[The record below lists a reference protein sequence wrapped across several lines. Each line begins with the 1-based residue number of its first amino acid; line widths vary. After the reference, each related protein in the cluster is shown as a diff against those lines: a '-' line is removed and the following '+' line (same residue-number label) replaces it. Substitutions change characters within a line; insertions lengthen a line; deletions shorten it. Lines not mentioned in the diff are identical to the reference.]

1 MEFCKSDIQ
10 KLIQVKK
17 SNNFWNH
24 FLFSLNKNYKIHGE
38 IQKNKI
44 KVWQRTSFT
53 GISYPIYTFE
63 FDSENALIKITDN
76 LNPFARFTQLLFP
89 IFFFFPLLS
98 NAFTDFQIKK
108 FLVCISAFSILTFA
122 CYLMSRKIH
131 SYERKEQLKDFY
143 KLLDIKNKGNNRSNI
158 LNTET
163 EEKPEKEWSGSKTLT
178 RLFTYPFCL
187 ALIAFGIFGMI
198 PDRKFIIAIPIFA
211 ITGTYL
217 YCDLKILFNEK
228 KQ

>member
-17 SNNFWNH
+17 SNTLWNQ

-38 IQKNKI
+38 VQKNKI
-44 KVWQRTSFT
+44 KIWQRTSFT

-63 FDSENALIKITDN
+63 FNSENTLVRITDK

-98 NAFTDFQIKK
+98 TAFTDFQIKK
-108 FLVCISAFSILTFA
+108 FLVCITVFILLSFA

-131 SYERKEQLKDFY
+131 SYEKKEQLKDFY
-143 KLLDIKNKGNNRSNI
+143 KLLHIKTKKRA
-158 LNTET
+158 ET
-163 EEKPEKEWSGSKTLT
+163 
-178 RLFTYPFCL
+178 
-187 ALIAFGIFGMI
+187 I
-198 PDRKFIIAIPIFA
+198 
-211 ITGTYL
+211 
-217 YCDLKILFNEK
+217 
-228 KQ
+228 QQV